1 MMMGPPL
8 RHHGCPSSSARLGF
22 LLALLSVFPLASGII
37 SYCDYDSR
45 RRRLLLPGGED
56 VSDSNS
62 FAREGSAGAIQE
74 QLLHHDEPLHS
85 YWMRCNAEA
94 YELQLDVD
102 VHFSLF
108 AAPIR
113 REAWESCEPL

>member
-74 QLLHHDEPLHS
+74 RHDEPLHS
-85 YWMRCNAEA
+85 YWRRCSAEA